1 MIRNIQHY
9 QNRIELMEGR
19 TGRENGNIIRKCK
32 RKIAQLKEKETN

>member
-1 MIRNIQHY
+1 MIRNIKHY

-32 RKIAQLKEKETN
+32 RKIRNLQKQESK